1 MPHKLL
7 WRCDLTKSIS
17 RGLTCLQWAIFLL
30 KSAKYIML
38 LIRYL
43 LILKD
48 LRVPVVFWIDVV
60 FYSFFYSIY
69 TMYIFLIF
77 KQNLVTVLNLTAHS
91 FAPKVHVIS
100 DCNFKWAFSSSV
112 WKSKGHRIFFKM
124 LKFSKKSMP
133 NCAYIPIK
141 KILNNCSYYQMPKK
155 SANTSKNHLGFLC
168 SLNGNHSTYCYRLQ

>member
-1 MPHKLL
+1 MGNFFIEK
-7 WRCDLTKSIS
+7 C
-17 RGLTCLQWAIFLL
+17 
-30 KSAKYIML
+30 YIML
-38 LIRYL
+38 LIRYI

-48 LRVPVVFWIDVV
+48 LRYPVDFWIDVV

-69 TMYIFLIF
+69 TLYIFLIF

-100 DCNFKWAFSSSV
+100 DCNFKWAFSISSSV
-112 WKSKGHRIFFKM
+112 WKNKGHRIFFKM
-124 LKFSKKSMP
+124 LKFSKKKY
-133 NCAYIPIK
+133 AELYIYIK

>member
-1 MPHKLL
+1 
-7 WRCDLTKSIS
+7 
-17 RGLTCLQWAIFLL
+17 
-30 KSAKYIML
+30 ML

-69 TMYIFLIF
+69 TLYIFLIF
-77 KQNLVTVLNLTAHS
+77 KQNLVTSLNLTAHS

-133 NCAYIPIK
+133 NCTYILK
-141 KILNNCSYYQMPKK
+141 KFLIIAVTTKCPKNLQTHQKTILVFYVVSMVITVHIATDCS
-155 SANTSKNHLGFLC
+155 
-168 SLNGNHSTYCYRLQ
+168 SLNCLYRQKNWYYYTVFEYIMKITVVLSFKF